1 MKIMLKFQNILV
13 SFFLF
18 GDENPIKNNLI
29 DVEKLPLFVTDVTK
43 EFHILGKET
52 LGFYKNFHTLNKD

>member
-1 MKIMLKFQNILV
+1 MLKFQNILV

-29 DVEKLPLFVTDVTK
+29 DVKKLPLFVTDVTK
-43 EFHILGKET
+43 EFHILGKQT
-52 LGFYKNFHTLNKD
+52 LGF